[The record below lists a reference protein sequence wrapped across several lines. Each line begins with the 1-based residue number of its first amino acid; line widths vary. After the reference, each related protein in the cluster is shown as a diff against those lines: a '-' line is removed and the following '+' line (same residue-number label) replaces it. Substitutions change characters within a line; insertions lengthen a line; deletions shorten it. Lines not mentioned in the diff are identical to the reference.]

1 MALSVAPLTTAVM
14 SAAGVQYAGA
24 ASGINNAV
32 ARIAGMLA
40 VALLGVIAL
49 GVSKSTLDA
58 RLERL
63 HIPAGI
69 RQALQPEV
77 QKLAEAQVPPNLDEA
92 TSRELRRALN
102 DSFVDSFRFI
112 TLITAAAALLSA
124 ACGWLTIDRAA
135 PS

>member
-1 MALSVAPLTTAVM
+1 
-14 SAAGVQYAGA
+14 
-24 ASGINNAV
+24 
-32 ARIAGMLA
+32 MLA

-49 GVSKSTLDA
+49 GVFKSTFDA